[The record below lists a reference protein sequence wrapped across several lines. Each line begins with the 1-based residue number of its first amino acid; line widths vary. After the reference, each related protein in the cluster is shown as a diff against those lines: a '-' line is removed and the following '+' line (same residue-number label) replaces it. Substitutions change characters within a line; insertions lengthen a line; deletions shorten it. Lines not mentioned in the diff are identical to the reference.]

1 MSKESF
7 EKISQKEAKEKI
19 EPIIW
24 VVEDDLDVIESVA
37 NFLGALG
44 VRNVRCFSNARQA
57 LKAFEKERP
66 SILLTDFDLGEG
78 KNGEELAREIVTQSP
93 KTTII
98 TMSGNDASNEKI
110 KQAVQEIGGNVVI
123 AGKNA
128 SAIGQAALRAIR
140 EFEEKNRQSK

>member
-7 EKISQKEAKEKI
+7 EKILQKEKI

-44 VRNVRCFSNARQA
+44 VRNVYCFSNAEQA
-57 LKAFEKERP
+57 LKVLEKECP
-66 SILLTDFDLGEG
+66 NILLTDFDLGKG
-78 KNGEELAREIVTQSP
+78 KNGEELAREIVMQNP

-98 TMSGNDASNEKI
+98 TMSGNDVSNEKI
-110 KQAVQEIGGNVVI
+110 KQAVQQIGGDVII

-128 SAIGQAALRAIR
+128 SAIGRVALRAIR
-140 EFEEKNRQSK
+140 EFEENSK